1 MVNERFIEL
10 LTKKLSNEIDAAEL
24 EEFNLL
30 IANDET
36 CRQQNTFFKTYWV
49 KNEEHYSNSD
59 LMFQRIRS
67 KIEIP
72 QPETIAEPV
81 AVIETEPTYIGR
93 SRATILWRSIAA
105 AVIVGLSLFTGYY
118 VINNRSKKIEVA
130 DLQQKK
136 TPSRVKSKIYLSDGS
151 VVTLNSETTLKY
163 PPSFNGATREVYLNG
178 EAFFDIAKDHQHPFI
193 VHAGKMSIKVL
204 GTAFNVKSYIND
216 VASETTLIRGAI
228 EVTLADR
235 PSDRIILK
243 PNEKLI
249 LKSTTFKRHTINRN
263 LVAQT
268 PDTAKTSY
276 ALTNLTYLKAN
287 DTTVVETSWVNNRLV
302 FKDESFAEIA
312 NKMER
317 WYGIKVRFKNEDA
330 KDYHFTAVFE
340 KETITM
346 ALSALQRVEPFTYK
360 YKNETIYIY

>member
-10 LTKKLSNEIDAAEL
+10 LSKKLSGEIDAGEL
-24 EEFNLL
+24 EEFSFLV
-30 IANDET
+30 ANDDT
-36 CRQQNTFFKTYWV
+36 CRQQNNFFKTYLV
-49 KNEEHYSNSD
+49 KNEEHYSNTD
-59 LMFQRIRS
+59 LMFQRIRN
-67 KIEIP
+67 KIEVP
-72 QPETIAEPV
+72 QKDAE
-81 AVIETEPTYIGR
+81 ETETGMLAGDYK
-93 SRATILWRSIAA
+93 SRQIFIRSIAA
-105 AVIVGLSLFTGYY
+105 IFIAGICMVAVYNFWGYSL
-118 VINNRSKKIEVA
+118 NNIKIA

-151 VVTLNSETTLKY
+151 IVTLNSETTLKY
-163 PPSFNGATREVYLNG
+163 PPSFKGPTREVYLNG
-178 EAFFDIAKDHQHPFI
+178 EAFFDVAKDHQHPFI

-204 GTAFNVKSYIND
+204 GTAFNVKSYKND
-216 VASETTLIRGAI
+216 IASETTLIRGAI

-268 PDTAKTSY
+268 PDSAKTSY
-276 ALTNLTYLKAN
+276 ALTNLTYLRSN

-302 FKDESFAEIA
+302 FKDEDFNELA

-317 WYGIKVRFKNEDA
+317 WYGIKVKFKNSVT
-330 KDYHFTAVFE
+330 KDYHFTGVFE
-340 KETITM
+340 KETITQ
-346 ALSALQRVEPFTYK
+346 ALSALQLIEHFSYK
-360 YKNETIYIY
+360 YKNETVYIY

>member
-1 MVNERFIEL
+1 MN
-10 LTKKLSNEIDAAEL
+10 AAEL
-24 EEFNLL
+24 EEFNFLM
-30 IANDET
+30 ANDEA
-36 CRQQNTFFKTYWV
+36 CRQQNAFFKTYWV
-49 KNEEHYSNSD
+49 KNEELYSNTN
-59 LMFQRIRS
+59 LMFERIAS
-67 KIEIP
+67 KIEV
-72 QPETIAEPV
+72 PV
-81 AVIETEPTYIGR
+81 AETQEDDETHAGGFKSRRMIIFLRSMAALLALGIALSVTYYLKGYNQQR
-93 SRATILWRSIAA
+93 
-105 AVIVGLSLFTGYY
+105 FTL
-118 VINNRSKKIEVA
+118 A

-163 PPSFNGATREVYLNG
+163 PPSFTGPTREVYLNG
-178 EAFFDIAKDHQHPFI
+178 EAFFDVAKDHKHPFI
-193 VHAGKMSIKVL
+193 VHAGKMSIRVV
-204 GTAFNVKSYIND
+204 GTAFNVKSYKND
-216 VASETTLIRGAI
+216 IASETTLIRGSI

-276 ALTNLTYLKAN
+276 ALTNLTYLKSN
-287 DTTVVETSWVNNRLV
+287 DTTVVETSWVNNRLT
-302 FKDESFAEIA
+302 FKDEDFTEIA

-317 WYGIKVRFKNEDA
+317 WYGIKIKFKNTDT
-330 KDYHFTAVFE
+330 KDYRFTGVFE
-340 KETITM
+340 KENVLQ
-346 ALSALQRVEPFTYK
+346 ALKALQMIEPFSYK

>member
-10 LTKKLSNEIDAAEL
+10 LAKKLSDEIDAGEL
-24 EEFNLL
+24 EEFSFL
-30 IANDET
+30 IANDEA
-36 CRQQNTFFKTYWV
+36 CRQQNNFFKIYWV
-49 KNEEHYSNSD
+49 KNEEQYSNTE

-67 KIEIP
+67 KIEV
-72 QPETIAEPV
+72 PEKDTE
-81 AVIETEPTYIGR
+81 ETETGVIANSYKS
-93 SRATILWRSIAA
+93 SRIVIRSIAA
-105 AVIVGLSLFTGYY
+105 ILIAGVCIFAAYNFWGY
-118 VINNRSKKIEVA
+118 NLKDLRVA

-151 VVTLNSETTLKY
+151 IVTLNSETTLKY
-163 PPSFNGATREVYLNG
+163 PPTFKGSTREVYLNG
-178 EAFFDIAKDHQHPFI
+178 EAFFDVAKDHRHPFI
-193 VHAGKMSIKVL
+193 VHAGNMSIKVL
-204 GTAFNVKSYIND
+204 GTAFNVKSYKND
-216 VASETTLIRGAI
+216 LTSETTLIRGAI

-249 LKSTTFKRHTINRN
+249 LKSTTFKKHIINRN

-276 ALTNLTYLKAN
+276 ALTNLTYLRSN

-302 FKDESFAEIA
+302 FKDEDFNELA

-317 WYGIKVRFKNEDA
+317 WYGIKVKFKNSAA
-330 KDYHFTAVFE
+330 KDYHFTGVFE
-340 KETITM
+340 KESVTQ
-346 ALSALQRVEPFTYK
+346 ALSALQLIESFSYK
-360 YKNETIYIY
+360 YKNETVYIY

>member
-10 LTKKLSNEIDAAEL
+10 LTKKLSDEMNAAEL
-24 EEFNLL
+24 EEFNFLM
-30 IANDET
+30 ANDEA
-36 CRQQNTFFKTYWV
+36 CRQQNAFFKTYWV
-49 KNEEHYSNSD
+49 KNEELYSNTN
-59 LMFQRIRS
+59 LMFERIVS
-67 KIEIP
+67 KIQLPATEI
-72 QPETIAEPV
+72 QEDDETPAGGFKSRRMIIFLRSMAALLAIGICLSV
-81 AVIETEPTYIGR
+81 TYY
-93 SRATILWRSIAA
+93 LK
-105 AVIVGLSLFTGYY
+105 GYDQK
-118 VINNRSKKIEVA
+118 SFALA

-163 PPSFNGATREVYLNG
+163 PPSFTGPTREVYLNG
-178 EAFFDIAKDHQHPFI
+178 EAFFDVAKDHKHPFI
-193 VHAGKMSIKVL
+193 VHAGKMSIRVV
-204 GTAFNVKSYIND
+204 GTAFNVKSYKND
-216 VASETTLIRGAI
+216 IASETTLIRGSI

-276 ALTNLTYLKAN
+276 ALTNLTYLKSN
-287 DTTVVETSWVNNRLV
+287 DTTVVETSWVNNRLT
-302 FKDESFAEIA
+302 FKDEDFTEIA

-317 WYGIKVRFKNEDA
+317 WYGIKIKFKNTDT
-330 KDYHFTAVFE
+330 KDYRFTGVFE
-340 KETITM
+340 KENVLQ
-346 ALSALQRVEPFTYK
+346 ALKALQMIEPFSYK